1 MVHLNSPTI
10 LFEILLTQWRQRETY
25 IQRLSQLD
33 PLTNVLNRRSLNTH
47 LESLHQQQ
55 FDYAVV
61 LLDIDHFKEIN
72 DNWGHMVGDRAI
84 KHVADHKARG
94 AFW

>member
-1 MVHLNSPTI
+1 MPILLACFI

-61 LLDIDHFKEIN
+61 LLDIDHFKKLMIYT
-72 DNWGHMVGDRAI
+72 AI
-84 KHVADHKARG
+84 TKVIRS
-94 AFW
+94 